1 MTEIQQ
7 IIDGVTQV
15 IETAEGDV
23 VRFRAGDWHNLV
35 AIANPATAQTVA
47 VDAVPQGVE
56 SPAPESTNP
65 VAQG

>member
-23 VRFRAGDWHNLV
+23 VRFRAGDWHRLV
-35 AIANPATAQTVA
+35 AIANPAQAGTVA
-47 VDAVPQGVE
+47 VDAVPQGAD
-56 SPAPESTNP
+56 SPAPQSTDP